1 MLLRRAYTIL
11 KGIHADHIL
20 DGITLPRHWHDSP
33 NAMLSEY
40 HNDHPIVPGALELI
54 GSVKR
59 FIEFA
64 IQVTTRLSEL
74 HSKKVRHG
82 ALRPEN
88 LTISPDGKIWL
99 QDFTCASL
107 QLNSEKSSETRVE
120 PEYLPYL
127 APESTG
133 RINRRVDYRSDFYS
147 LGATFFHV
155 ITGQPLWASSNPV
168 MNELDVANKHV
179 TQTPPSTNFH
189 PAIDAVISK
198 LLAKMPEHRYQTCE
212 GLLSDWKDIQSN
224 PDAPFTA
231 GKADQDSRFMI
242 PQGLYGRENE
252 KQQLYNIFEQ
262 TRDERCSK
270 VVFLRGY
277 AGVGKSALVKESVG
291 MMQSPET
298 IFCQGKFDQNKSVP
312 FSAIVQGLGDLSRQ
326 ILTESAANLEKWRI
340 AIRSALDGEV
350 AVLLPLVPDVAHI
363 IGVDSPEAIPDLEN
377 PLSQEDRQKRVLTQ
391 FLRVFARRKTIIMF
405 MDDLQWSA
413 KSDLQLLAGLVQEL
427 ASIPASRNSPESSN
441 SMLLICAYRDNI
453 VGPQHPVRTIFEDQV
468 VSETIE
474 VHSLKQRDTER
485 LVSDTLHHS
494 LEECRALATLIYG
507 RCRGN
512 PFFLERVCLF
522 WNSLT
527 QMLSLMN
534 SSKLITFDYAE
545 KKWGWD
551 LHQIAAMN
559 VPEDIVEFLLDELDK
574 RIFPHDLSNNCS
586 RRNP

>member
-1 MLLRRAYTIL
+1 VRLLRRAYTIL
-11 KGIHADHIL
+11 KKIHADHIL
-20 DGITLPRHWHDSP
+20 DGITLPRHWHDTP
-33 NAMLSEY
+33 AAMLSEY
-40 HNDHPIVPGALELI
+40 HDDHPIVPGAPELI
-54 GSVKR
+54 GSVKQ
-59 FIEFA
+59 FLQFA
-64 IQVTTRLSEL
+64 IQVSTRLCDL
-74 HSKKVRHG
+74 HTKKVRHG

-107 QLNSEKSSETRVE
+107 LFNGEKSNETRAE

-133 RINRRVDYRSDFYS
+133 RVNRRVDYRSDFYS
-147 LGATFFHV
+147 LGATLFHV
-155 ITGQPLWASSNPV
+155 ITGKPLWASSDPV

-189 PAIDAVISK
+189 PAIDAVICK

-212 GLLSDWKDIQSN
+212 GLLSDWRDIQSN

-262 TRDERCSK
+262 TRDERCSN

-277 AGVGKSALVKESVG
+277 AGVGKSALVKESVA

-312 FSAIVQGLGDLSRQ
+312 FSAIVQGLRDLTRQ
-326 ILTESAANLEKWRI
+326 ILTESATNLEQWRI
-340 AIRSALDGEV
+340 AIRSAIDGEV
-350 AVLLPLVPDVAHI
+350 AVLLPLVPDLVHI
-363 IGVDSPEAIPDLEN
+363 IGVDSPDALPDLEN

-391 FLRVFARRKTIIMF
+391 FLQVFARRKTIIMF
-405 MDDLQWSA
+405 MDDLHWSSKA
-413 KSDLQLLAGLVQEL
+413 DLQLLAGLVHEL
-427 ASIPASRNSPESSN
+427 TPATVSRNSSETSN

-453 VGPQHPVRTIFEDQV
+453 VGPQHPVRTIFEDKV

-474 VHSLKQRDTER
+474 VRPLKPRDTEK
-485 LVSDTLHHS
+485 LVGDTLHRS
-494 LEECRALATLIYG
+494 LEECHALSKLING

-522 WNSLT
+522 WNLLI

-534 SSKLITFDYAE
+534 SSKLINFNYDDKRWE
-545 KKWGWD
+545 WD
-551 LHQIAAMN
+551 LHEIAAMN
-559 VPEDIVEFLLDELDK
+559 VPEDIVEFLLEELDK
-574 RIFPHDLSNNCS
+574 RILSSKLSDGCS
-586 RRNP
+586 G